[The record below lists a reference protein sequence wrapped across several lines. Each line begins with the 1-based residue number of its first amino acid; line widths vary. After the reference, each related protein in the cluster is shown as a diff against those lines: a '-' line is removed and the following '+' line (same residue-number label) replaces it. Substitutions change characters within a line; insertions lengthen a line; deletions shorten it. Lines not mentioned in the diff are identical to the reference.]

1 MDLWRGSGYR
11 IINGE
16 LIRQKVG
23 DAAANKYI
31 GTAKSMTREKA
42 SKAIETIRGMMK
54 PLTQTT
60 AVYRGC
66 SNMFKKNCHLET
78 FVSVSVNKE
87 DAEAFRD
94 DGTVYPISIQ
104 PGVKGV
110 KTGVEGEILIEDG
123 CFWEYVGNKVL
134 IHPPDSD
141 KGFEWCSGMPRTS
154 STCPTV
160 HNVGL
165 TPEEEAEID
174 ALVKEGVPG
183 GRRNTRRR
191 RTRRRKLNRLRTR
204 RTH

>member
-1 MDLWRGSGYR
+1 MDLWRGSGYK

-31 GTAKSMTREKA
+31 GTAKTITREQA
-42 SKAIETIRGMMK
+42 VEAIKTIRGMMK
-54 PLTQTT
+54 PLTQTN

-78 FVSVSVNKE
+78 FVSVTVNKE
-87 DAEAFRD
+87 DAEAFQD
-94 DGTVYPISIQ
+94 DGTVYSISIQ

-123 CFWEYVGNKVL
+123 CFWEYTRNKVL
-134 IHPPDSD
+134 IHPPDSN
-141 KGFEWCSGMPRTS
+141 KGFEWCSSMPKTS
-154 STCPTV
+154 STCPMV

-165 TPEEEAEID
+165 TPEEEALIQG
-174 ALVKEGVPG
+174 GVT
-183 GRRNTRRR
+183 RRSRKLAVTRRR
-191 RTRRRKLNRLRTR
+191 RGGRRKLNRLRSLR
-204 RTH
+204 RH